1 MPQTYFKRYRMEIS
15 LRRVT
20 LASTLPAEYQL
31 LPWSDQLLEAHADVK
46 FRSFRHELDAQ
57 VFPCLGEEVG
67 CRRLMGEISQKPG
80 FVPEATWLAAC
91 TLPTGLLDYC
101 GTVQGIRDSHGKG
114 GVQNLGVTPEHRGR
128 GLGTCL
134 LYHALLGFRM
144 ATVRTVFLEVT
155 AKNSDAVRL
164 YRNLG
169 FRHVK
174 TVYKSVEVA
183 VY

>member
-15 LRRVT
+15 LRRLT
-20 LASTLPAEYQL
+20 MSPPSPTGYQL
-31 LPWSDQLLEAHADVK
+31 LPWSERLLEKHALAK
-46 FRSFRHELDAQ
+46 FRSFRDELDSQ

-67 CRRLMGEISQKPG
+67 CRRLMEEISQKPG
-80 FVPEATWLAAC
+80 FVPGATWLAAF
-91 TLPTGLLDYC
+91 TLTDGSMESC
-101 GTVQGIRDSHGKG
+101 GTVQGLQDQHGMG
-114 GVQNLGVTPEHRGR
+114 SVQNLGVIPEHRGR

-134 LYHALLGFRM
+134 LHHALVGFRL
-144 ATVRTVFLEVT
+144 AALRSVFLEVT
-155 AKNSDAVRL
+155 AKNYSAVRL

-183 VY
+183 MS